1 MRNALILA
9 AVAGLAPIAAGIAL
23 AAPVTYQLPA
33 ETAQLRPGPG
43 LETARNNCSA
53 CHSADYMAMQPP
65 GKGKAF
71 WEAEVA
77 KMIKTY
83 KAPISDTDAKVISE
97 YLAENY

>member
-9 AVAGLAPIAAGIAL
+9 AGLAPVAAGLAP

-33 ETAQLRPGPG
+33 DTAQLRPGPG
-43 LETARNNCSA
+43 LEAARNNCSA
-53 CHSADYMAMQPP
+53 CHSADYIAMQPP
-65 GKGKAF
+65 RKGKAF

-83 KAPISDTDAKVISE
+83 KAPISDTDAKVIAD
-97 YLAENY
+97 YLAEAY

>member
-1 MRNALILA
+1 MRKTLILA
-9 AVAGLAPIAAGIAL
+9 ATGFALVAARLAL
-23 AAPVTYQLPA
+23 AAPVSYQLPA

-65 GKGKAF
+65 RKGKAF

-77 KMIKTY
+77 KMIKAY
-83 KAPISDTDAKVISE
+83 KAQVSDPDAKVIAD
-97 YLAENY
+97 YLAAVY